1 MSESGRPESASLN
14 GPEAGD
20 GEYVAPPSTRRRR
33 RGCGRL
39 ALVALAVLLLWAGWE
54 WLTWPDVAGLAERSP
69 ETSAFIER
77 ARRQG
82 DVAWTWVSYD
92 RISPHLKRAVLV
104 SEDIGFHSHDGFERA
119 EMKTA
124 LREAWAEKELPRGA
138 STITQQVAKNLWLSS
153 SYNPLR
159 KVEEALLTRQ
169 LERHLSKRR
178 ILEIYLNVAEFGPG
192 VFGAEAAARRY
203 YGTSA
208 AGLGEWQAAQLAAAL
223 SRPRSWYPGVTS
235 GGYRWKTNLILGRMR
250 QAGWLWRVI

>member
-1 MSESGRPESASLN
+1 MDPDRIQHPVVVDAPAADEGEASRP
-14 GPEAGD
+14 
-20 GEYVAPPSTRRRR
+20 RRKRP
-33 RGCGRL
+33 GCGR
-39 ALVALAVLLLWAGWE
+39 VLLLLLGLLVAWAGWE
-54 WLTWPDVAGLAERSP
+54 WLTWPDVAALAERPP
-69 ETSAFIER
+69 ETTAFIER
-77 ARRQG
+77 TERRG
-82 DVAWTWVSYD
+82 DVAWSWVGYG

-104 SEDIGFHSHDGFERA
+104 SEDIGFFSHDGFERA
-119 EMKTA
+119 EMETA
-124 LREAWAEKELPRGA
+124 LRDAWEERKLPRGA

-208 AGLGEWQAAQLAAAL
+208 AGLGEWQSAQLAAAL
-223 SRPRSWYPGVTS
+223 SRPQSWHPGVTS
-235 GGYRWKTNLILGRMR
+235 GGYRWKTNLILARMR
-250 QAGWLWRVI
+250 EAGWLWKVI